1 MKTKKSKKDVGGR
14 VVMVSD
20 LEMDMRQME
29 KRVLALECRVRELE
43 SELNKRAPRAN
54 DTNWI

>member
-20 LEMDMRQME
+20 LEMDMRQM
-29 KRVLALECRVRELE
+29 KNRVLALECRVHELE
-43 SELNKRAPRAN
+43 SELNRRASRPK
-54 DTNWI
+54 DYNWI

>member
-1 MKTKKSKKDVGGR
+1 M
-14 VVMVSD
+14 MVYD
-20 LEMDMRQME
+20 LEMHIKQME
-29 KRVLALECRVRELE
+29 NRVLALEYRVRELE